1 MILVVGGA
9 GYIGSQVVKL
19 LVKTEQVIVYDNFS
33 TGHRD
38 AVDERALIIEGDL
51 ADEQR
56 LTQVFSLFQ
65 IDAVIHLGAVS
76 LGDESIKNPQRSYEH
91 NVAATLVLLKVMR
104 AHEVNNII
112 YSSTAAIYAPM
123 KELLHEKSLVEPI
136 TPYGRS
142 HYFVEQILEDYA
154 KAYDM
159 NCIVLR
165 YFNVVGAHSMPKS
178 GEDYSLETQLISQ
191 ILKHLNGETLDI
203 TIFGEDYTTSDGTYI
218 RDYIHVADV
227 ANAYVLALE
236 ALLLRETTFTIYN
249 IGNEQGYSVKEI
261 IEMCEHITNKNATIK
276 ISNRLEGHPVVL
288 IASSK
293 KIWCAEK
300 NLQQMIVDTWIRQR
314 NLKYLL

>member
-33 TGHRD
+33 TGHREV
-38 AVDERALIIEGDL
+38 VDERALIIEGNL

-56 LTQVFSLFQ
+56 LTQVFSLFP
-65 IDAVIHLGAVS
+65 IDAVVHLAAVCS
-76 LGDESIKNPQRSYEH
+76 VDESIENPQLYYES
-91 NVAATLVLLKVMR
+91 NVAATLTLLKVMR

-112 YSSTAAIYAPM
+112 FSSTAAIYTPM
-123 KELLHEKSLVEPI
+123 NERLHEQSLVEP
-136 TPYGRS
+136 TNPYGRS
-142 HYFVEQILEDYA
+142 HYFVEQVLKDYA
-154 KAYDM
+154 NAYDM

-165 YFNVVGAHSMPKS
+165 YFNVVGAHTIVKLGDSHS
-178 GEDYSLETQLISQ
+178 YETQLIPQ
-191 ILKHLNGETLDI
+191 VLKHLNGETTEIAIL
-203 TIFGEDYTTSDGTYI
+203 GEDYITSDGTYI

-249 IGNEQGYSVKEI
+249 VGNEQGYSVKEI
-261 IEMCEHITNKNATIK
+261 IEMCEHITNKKATVK
-276 ISNRLEGHPVVL
+276 ISNRREGSPAVL

-293 KIWCAEK
+293 KIQQELGWRAEK
-300 NLQQMIVDTWIRQR
+300 NLQQIDG
-314 NLKYLL
+314 